1 MPLPLWLSL
10 VSFSFAFHLAVQRV
24 QRIFHHL
31 AIAAIYCLS
40 IWSPFCATFLTS
52 SDEPLKIW
60 LLFLLTLNK
69 NAFSQ

>member
-1 MPLPLWLSL
+1 MPLPLWLSF

-31 AIAAIYCLS
+31 AIAAIYC
-40 IWSPFCATFLTS
+40 FCATFLTS